1 MRRHYSLGALK
12 LGRDGTT
19 QRNSQFHVE
28 EAISH
33 SEQGPSHGDGELYC
47 VDSRLEKEGDTEAES
62 VYQGLEANTGRLDDG
77 SDVKFEGN
85 QESPLH
91 QQVGR
96 DRDI

>member
-19 QRNSQFHVE
+19 QRDSQLHVE

-33 SEQGPSHGDGELYC
+33 SEQGHSHGDGEFYC
-47 VDSRLEKEGDTEAES
+47 VDSRLEKEGDAKAKS
-62 VYQGLEANTGRLDDG
+62 VYQGLEANTGRPDDG

-91 QQVGR
+91 QHVG
-96 DRDI
+96 

>member
-19 QRNSQFHVE
+19 QRDSQLHVE

-33 SEQGPSHGDGELYC
+33 SEQGHSHGDAELYC
-47 VDSRLEKEGDTEAES
+47 VDSRLEKEGDAKAKS
-62 VYQGLEANTGRLDDG
+62 VYQGLEANTGRPDDG

-85 QESPLH
+85 HESPLH
-91 QQVGR
+91 QHVG
-96 DRDI
+96 

>member
-19 QRNSQFHVE
+19 QRDSQLHVE

-33 SEQGPSHGDGELYC
+33 SEQGHSYGDGELYC
-47 VDSRLEKEGDTEAES
+47 VDSRLEKEGDAKAKS
-62 VYQGLEANTGRLDDG
+62 VYQGLEANTGRPDDG

-91 QQVGR
+91 QHVG
-96 DRDI
+96 

>member
-19 QRNSQFHVE
+19 QRDSQLHVE

-33 SEQGPSHGDGELYC
+33 SEQGHSHGDGELYC
-47 VDSRLEKEGDTEAES
+47 VDSRLEKEGDAKAKS
-62 VYQGLEANTGRLDDG
+62 VYQGLEANTGRPDDG
-77 SDVKFEGN
+77 SEVKFDGN

-91 QQVGR
+91 QQIG
-96 DRDI
+96 

>member
-19 QRNSQFHVE
+19 QRDSQLHVE

-33 SEQGPSHGDGELYC
+33 SEQGHSHGDGELYC
-47 VDSRLEKEGDTEAES
+47 VDSRLEKAGDTKAIS
-62 VYQGLEANTGRLDDG
+62 VYQGLEANTGRPDDG

-85 QESPLH
+85 HESPLH
-91 QQVGR
+91 QHVG
-96 DRDI
+96 

>member
-1 MRRHYSLGALK
+1 MRRHYTLGALK

-19 QRNSQFHVE
+19 QRDSQLHVE

-33 SEQGPSHGDGELYC
+33 SEQGHSHGDGELYC
-47 VDSRLEKEGDTEAES
+47 VDSRLEKEG
-62 VYQGLEANTGRLDDG
+62 LEANTGRPDDG

-91 QQVGR
+91 HHVG
-96 DRDI
+96 

>member
-19 QRNSQFHVE
+19 QRDSQLHVE

-33 SEQGPSHGDGELYC
+33 SEQGHSHGDGELYC
-47 VDSRLEKEGDTEAES
+47 VDSRLEKEG
-62 VYQGLEANTGRLDDG
+62 LEANTGRPDDG

-91 QQVGR
+91 QQVG
-96 DRDI
+96 

>member
-19 QRNSQFHVE
+19 QRDSQLHVE

-33 SEQGPSHGDGELYC
+33 SEQGHSHGDGELYC
-47 VDSRLEKEGDTEAES
+47 VDSRLEKEG
-62 VYQGLEANTGRLDDG
+62 LEANTGRPDDG

-91 QQVGR
+91 QHVG
-96 DRDI
+96 